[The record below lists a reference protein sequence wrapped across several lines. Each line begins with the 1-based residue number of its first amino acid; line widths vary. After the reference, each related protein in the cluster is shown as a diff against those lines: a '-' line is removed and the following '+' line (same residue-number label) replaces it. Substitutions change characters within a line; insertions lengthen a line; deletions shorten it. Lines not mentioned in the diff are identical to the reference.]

1 MEPQVYARW
10 RGQENIAMK
19 RNMVPL
25 LGIAFVVAII
35 STGVFYG
42 LFAGKLRSSSAELN
56 GRPIV
61 VAARELERGR
71 VVEAADLRV
80 SQMRGTL
87 SGSFSKRE
95 ELLGATLVLPVKE
108 NEPFLQDRVV
118 LRAPA
123 SGESGGS
130 VSSGMRAISIRV
142 AESDGV
148 VNLLHPG
155 SKIDIQA
162 VSDRNGIVE
171 LRTILQNVEVL
182 AVTPPSDPNR
192 GGARIVAVLTRAH
205 EADVVAL
212 ADSGARI
219 RVALRNPLDEATS
232 PPRPLT
238 LASVFRPDTEHA
250 ALEKKATEVQS
261 TTEQRL
267 QLRVEAFAASA
278 AALSELDSKLSA
290 LGAGDSMRVA
300 AFRPDTNAGELLD
313 SLKQKHELEIVSSRR
328 LTAGITRPASYRV
341 SAAPYHL
348 RVRFSPVQDRNGNAS
363 LRVTPEI
370 SLPSGDGVETRQY
383 DAALAEGGSFLVQG
397 LARDA
402 SGRRA
407 LERLFPGHAWANR
420 ELVILVTSGER
431 KSVPVSA
438 QVRTP
443 GGR

>member
-1 MEPQVYARW
+1 
-10 RGQENIAMK
+10 MK

-61 VAARELERGR
+61 VAARELERGG
-71 VVEAADLRV
+71 VVQTADLRV
-80 SQMRGTL
+80 SRMPGTL
-87 SGSFSKRE
+87 SGSFSKPE

-108 NEPFLQDRVV
+108 NEPFLRDRVV
-118 LRAPA
+118 LSAPA
-123 SGESGGS
+123 SRDSGGS

-155 SKIDIQA
+155 SRIDIQA

-171 LRTILQNVEVL
+171 LRTILENAEVL
-182 AVTPPSDPNR
+182 TVTPPSDPNR
-192 GGARIVAVLTRAH
+192 GGARVVAVLTRAQD
-205 EADVVAL
+205 ADLVAL

-232 PPRPLT
+232 SPRSLT
-238 LASVFRPDTEHA
+238 LAAVFRPDAEHA
-250 ALEKKATEVQS
+250 GLEKNPAEAQPTSEHKV
-261 TTEQRL
+261 
-267 QLRVEAFAASA
+267 QLRVEVLAAST
-278 AALSELDSKLSA
+278 AALSELDSKLTA
-290 LGAGDSMRVA
+290 LGGSDSMRVA
-300 AFRPDTNAGELLD
+300 AFRPETNTGELLEA
-313 SLKQKHELEIVSSRR
+313 LKQKHELEIVSSGKIAAG
-328 LTAGITRPASYRV
+328 TARSASYRV
-341 SAAPYHL
+341 NAAPYHL
-348 RVRFSPVQDRNGNAS
+348 RVRFSPAQNRNGSAK

-370 SLPSGDGVETRQY
+370 SVPSGDGVETRQY
-383 DAALAEGGSFLVQG
+383 DASVDDGGSFLVQG
-397 LARDA
+397 WARDA

-407 LERLFPGHAWANR
+407 LERLFPGQAWVNR
-420 ELVILVTSGER
+420 ELVILVTPQER
-431 KSVPVSA
+431 ESVPVSA

>member
-1 MEPQVYARW
+1 
-10 RGQENIAMK
+10 MK

-42 LFAGKLRSSSAELN
+42 LFAGKLRSSSTELN

-61 VAARELERGR
+61 VAARDLERGS
-71 VVEAADLRV
+71 VVETADLRV

-87 SGSFSKRE
+87 SGSFSKPE

-123 SGESGGS
+123 SGASGGNL
-130 VSSGMRAISIRV
+130 SSGMRAISIRV

-162 VSDRNGIVE
+162 VSDRNGSVE

-192 GGARIVAVLTRAH
+192 SGVRVVAVLTRAQD
-205 EADVVAL
+205 ADVVAL
-212 ADSGARI
+212 ADSAARI
-219 RVALRNPLDEATS
+219 RVALRNPLDDATS
-232 PPRPLT
+232 SPRPVS
-238 LASVFRPDTEHA
+238 LASVFRPGVEHP
-250 ALEKKATEVQS
+250 ALEKTATEVQS
-261 TTEQRL
+261 TVEQRL
-267 QLRVEAFAASA
+267 QLRVEALAAST

-290 LGAGDSMRVA
+290 AGAGDSMRVA
-300 AFRPDTNAGELLD
+300 VFRPDINAGELLE

-328 LTAGITRPASYRV
+328 LTAGTARPASYRV
-341 SAAPYHL
+341 NAAPYHL
-348 RVRFSPVQDRNGNAS
+348 RVRFSPALDRNGNAN

-383 DAALAEGGSFLVQG
+383 DAALTDGGSFLVQG

-407 LERLFPGHAWANR
+407 VERLFPGHPWANR